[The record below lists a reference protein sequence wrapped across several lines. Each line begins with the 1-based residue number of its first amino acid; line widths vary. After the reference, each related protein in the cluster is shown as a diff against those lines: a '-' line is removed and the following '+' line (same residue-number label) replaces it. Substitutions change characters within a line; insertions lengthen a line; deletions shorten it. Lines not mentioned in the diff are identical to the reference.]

1 MSTLKQWIRADCTLV
16 QNWFW
21 DYRVHSWS
29 ANEFIVRNQLMFTQR
44 TAVIQQ
50 GPATTQLM
58 FNHTQ
63 RSARQHLKQA
73 SSSLNCLSTS
83 FQPPLGPWLLFWHTV
98 KKYPSHYMIYQKN
111 TGYAA
116 TLRHSIGSS
125 SPQYSPS
132 CLEARYFYLWR
143 VHSIGHFHNSSRCCL
158 KWKTNYTFLMLL
170 SQHAFPVI
178 QTPSQSLDRLRC
190 QPNTGQEQCSS
201 SSNQV
206 WLSLS

>member
-1 MSTLKQWIRADCTLV
+1 
-16 QNWFW
+16 
-21 DYRVHSWS
+21 
-29 ANEFIVRNQLMFTQR
+29 MFTQR

-73 SSSLNCLSTS
+73 SSPLNCLSTS
-83 FQPPLGPWLLFWHTV
+83 FQPPLGQWLLSWHTV
-98 KKYPSHYMIYQKN
+98 KKYPSHFMIYQKK
-111 TGYAA
+111 TVHAA
-116 TLRHSIGSS
+116 TFRHSIGSS

-158 KWKTNYTFLMLL
+158 KENQLHHLD
-170 SQHAFPVI
+170 APFPI
-178 QTPSQSLDRLRC
+178 CFSCYRLHPSPWIDYGV
-190 QPNTGQEQCSS
+190 QPNTGQEQYKS
-201 SSNQV
+201 SSNHRCDWV
-206 WLSLS
+206 FHSWIKKDISIFFNILTFVYF

>member
-1 MSTLKQWIRADCTLV
+1 MSTLKKQWDRADCTLV

-21 DYRVHSWS
+21 DYESTAAGLLMIWLW
-29 ANEFIVRNQLMFTQR
+29 RNQLLFTQR
-44 TAVIQQ
+44 PAAIQQ
-50 GPATTQLM
+50 GSAATQLM

-73 SSSLNCLSTS
+73 SSPLNCLSTS
-83 FQPPLGPWLLFWHTV
+83 FQPPLGQWLLFWHTV

-111 TGYAA
+111 TVHAA
-116 TLRHSIGSS
+116 TFRHSIGSS

-158 KWKTNYTFLMLL
+158 KNQLHLLDAPIPTCFSCYTD
-170 SQHAFPVI
+170 SIPVLGS
-178 QTPSQSLDRLRC
+178 TTMSA
-190 QPNTGQEQCSS
+190 
-201 SSNQV
+201 
-206 WLSLS
+206 